1 MNKSIQFK
9 TSIAIIANLALMAG
23 ILLVSINIGLS
34 RINID
39 YLSERIFNQYDVS
52 GVKGD
57 MNAQEAIVD
66 ANIQTILTDTQS
78 LEARYNQTIILITV
92 GVFALGALL
101 SYLILAHFYKPL
113 KRLSQQV
120 NSLDTVVL
128 ENTTDE
134 IMKISQSYNDI
145 VNQLKDSLSAQKRFN
160 VSVAHELK
168 TPLAIIKTNI
178 DVLNQLKKKDLTD
191 YQETMDLIHQTVKKM
206 NSVIETLLDSSTE
219 NQKPLDEKVNLDEV
233 ISDVVSDLKPYAKD
247 TQVELNYTSKDVPL
261 TKGNQ
266 VLLYRAFFNLIEN
279 AIKYNHTQGRV
290 TIQMEDHQNHS
301 LVRISDDGVGMD
313 IDTVNHIF
321 EPFYRAKDNPV
332 SGLGLGLALVS
343 SVIQRHSGCIRV
355 I

>member
-1 MNKSIQFK
+1 
-9 TSIAIIANLALMAG
+9 MAG
-23 ILLVSINIGLS
+23 ILLMALNIGFS
-34 RINID
+34 RINVE
-39 YLSERIFNQYDVS
+39 YLSQKIFDSSELS

-57 MNAQEAIVD
+57 VIINETIVD
-66 ANIQTILTDTQS
+66 GNIQTILTDTQT
-78 LEARYNQTIILITV
+78 LEARYNQYIILITCI
-92 GVFALGALL
+92 VFALGALV
-101 SYLILAHFYKPL
+101 SYLLLAHFYKPL
-113 KRLSQQV
+113 KRLSQQ
-120 NSLDTVVL
+120 LDGQATVVL

-178 DVLNQLKKKDLTD
+178 DVLNQLKKKDVAD

-233 ISDVVSDLKPYAKD
+233 LSDVVSDLKSTAKD
-247 TQVELNYTSKDVPL
+247 NQVELIYTLKDVPL
-261 TKGNQ
+261 IKGNQ
-266 VLLYRAFFNLIEN
+266 VLLYRAFFNLVEN
-279 AIKYNHTQGRV
+279 AIKYNHDKGRV
-290 TIQMEDHQNHS
+290 TIQMEDHQNHI
-301 LVRISDDGVGMD
+301 LVRVSDTGIGMD
-313 IDTVNHIF
+313 NDTVDHIF

-355 I
+355 ISKLNEGSIFEIELPHLI